1 MLQES
6 GQQGIKVDVHVN
18 TGKVEGFVNELVN
31 LLNRY
36 GLDGIKIC
44 NETTIQINLLDLM
57 EYKVTPTETRDNLR
71 NCLIEN
77 IIKEGKSNVSKRNIK
92 TSQNFSM

>member
-1 MLQES
+1 MLQENR
-6 GQQGIKVDVHVN
+6 QQGIKVDVKVN

-44 NETTIQINLLDLM
+44 NETKIQINLLDLM
-57 EYKVTPTETRDNLR
+57 EYKVTPTATRDNLR
-71 NCLIEN
+71 NCLIES
-77 IIKEGKSNVSKRNIK
+77 IIKEGKD
-92 TSQNFSM
+92 

>member
-18 TGKVEGFVNELVN
+18 TEKVEGFVNELVN

-77 IIKEGKSNVSKRNIK
+77 IIKEGKD
-92 TSQNFSM
+92 

>member
-1 MLQES
+1 MLQENK
-6 GQQGIKVDVHVN
+6 QQGIKVDVKVN

-57 EYKVTPTETRDNLR
+57 EYKVTPTVIRDNLK
-71 NCLIEN
+71 NCLVEN
-77 IIKEGKSNVSKRNIK
+77 IIKEGKD
-92 TSQNFSM
+92 

>member
-1 MLQES
+1 MLQENK
-6 GQQGIKVDVHVN
+6 QQGIKVDVKVN

-77 IIKEGKSNVSKRNIK
+77 IKKEGKD
-92 TSQNFSM
+92 